1 MGYRRRRLIDREKLN
16 PTVNEIVSTVL
27 RVKDDIP
34 VPMIVVMINYALAE
48 MTASLRTKLELY
60 DGTTKPLNNYSYV
73 FAESGVGKDVT
84 MSALNRVFIEAFK
97 ERMEKGFNKHK
108 ENYWSE
114 RAMTLIDSEDEDDVD
129 EIIKEEKRM
138 VSPFSYRI
146 SSGTLAG
153 VSKSR
158 VTYSKYNICAV
169 NLVIDELGSNYG
181 MIRELIALML
191 SSYEDGATEGRQL
204 KSESVVAVSGV
215 PSNFIGYSSP
225 ALAFDGGSTEKMI
238 MADLSQGMARR
249 SFVAYA
255 VRPKPKKMTAK
266 ERVKMIRG
274 NADTNEESL
283 KELNA
288 KFSKLASPKNMY
300 QHVTISEEA
309 EIINMEYHMKCEALS
324 ESKNDLSEQERIEL
338 VNRAWKAIRLAGVY
352 AFIDDHRE
360 IKPEHIEQAIFVAEM
375 SGEAFKKVMNQPK
388 VFERMFQFIA
398 NRKETT
404 EVDLENQKWY
414 SGNMRNKRDLLGLAK
429 AYGYKQDHLFRV
441 KDIEGIDFYSFL
453 AMPKTDPNKVIIS
466 ASKDIT
472 KGYKKLNVSFDD
484 LYSLVTKDGFM
495 YSAGTFKGGHRNKE
509 NYKQEQNLIIIDI
522 DDGLKLS
529 TAKLMLSDYKCLIAT
544 TKSHQKDKKGLV
556 CDRFRI
562 IFIADKTIK
571 LDSETYGEFM
581 ANVYDHLGLPA
592 DQSCKDSSRFYYGA
606 EGEYWYSEGDKLIEI
621 EPLIPDGEKAN
632 EIKIHRDSIGYSSL
646 DGLEKF
652 YISEEP
658 NGRNNAMNRYSLV
671 LKDDGYDYDSIEK
684 KVIELN
690 EKFGEPMSMKE
701 LNGTV
706 LKSIKRK
713 MNG

>member
-1 MGYRRRRLIDREKLN
+1 LIDREKLN
-16 PTVNEIVSTVL
+16 PTVDEIVSTVL

-34 VPMIVVMINYALAE
+34 IPMIVVMVNYALAE

-84 MSALNRVFIEAFK
+84 MSALNRIFIDSFK
-97 ERMEKGFNKHK
+97 KRMQMGFDKHK
-108 ENYWSE
+108 EKYWSE
-114 RAMTLIDSEDEDDVD
+114 RVMTLVDQDEEDAD

-158 VTYSKYNICAV
+158 VTYSLYNIGAV

-191 SSYEDGATEGRQL
+191 SSYEDGSTEGRQL

-225 ALAFDGGSTEKMI
+225 ALAFDGGATEKMI
-238 MADLSQGMARR
+238 TADLSQGMARR
-249 SFVAYA
+249 SWFAYA
-255 VRPKPKKMTAK
+255 VRPKPKKMTAE
-266 ERVKMIRG
+266 ERVKMIRN
-274 NADTNEESL
+274 NADTNKGNL
-283 KELNA
+283 KEINE

-300 QHVTISEEA
+300 QNVTVSEEA
-309 EIINMEYHMKCEALS
+309 EIVNMKYHMDCEAIA
-324 ESKNDLSEQERIEL
+324 ESKHDLSEQERIEL
-338 VNRAWKAIRLAGVY
+338 VNRAWKAIRLASVY
-352 AFIDDHRE
+352 AFIDDKRE
-360 IKPEHIEQAIFVAEM
+360 VEVPHIEQAIYVAEM
-375 SGEAFKKVMNQPK
+375 SGQAFKKVMNQPK

-414 SGNMRNKRDLLGLAK
+414 SGNIRNKRDLMGLAK

-453 AMPKTDPNKVIIS
+453 PMPKTNPDKVIIS
-466 ASKDIT
+466 ASQDIT
-472 KGYKKLNVSFDD
+472 KGYKQLKVSFDD

-495 YSAGTFKGGHRNKE
+495 YSAGTFKGGHRNKD

-522 DDGLKLS
+522 DDGMKLS

-544 TKSHQKDKKGLV
+544 TKSHQKDKKGLI
-556 CDRFRI
+556 CDRYRI

-571 LDSETYGEFM
+571 LDSETYGNFM

-606 EGEYWYSEGDKLIEI
+606 EGEYWYSEGEKLIEI

-632 EIKIHRDSIGYSSL
+632 EIKIHRSSIGYSSL
-646 DGLEKF
+646 GSLEKF

-658 NGRNNAMNRYSLV
+658 NGRNNQLNKYSLV
-671 LKDDGYDYDSIEK
+671 LYKDEGYDYESIEK

-690 EKFGEPMSMKE
+690 EKFSEPLSMKE

-713 MNG
+713 MND